1 MKKKIFITGYMFAF
15 LFCCSRVYAETGTDA
30 EEYMKSAIE
39 KMTENPRM
47 IGTPEIDDAKEY
59 LVSELKNWGYDV
71 QEQDFF
77 YDDRLN
83 EKAIQSRSNKEEYL
97 RGAFTGSEGDKR
109 GTNIIAEKAGSS
121 SDRTLIISAH
131 YDTCENSPGA
141 NDNASGVAVLLN
153 AARMYSQKDYP
164 FNIRFIC
171 FSGEEAW
178 FAGSRYYVSSLE
190 DSGYD
195 NIMGVINIDSVAEK
209 SNLDYW
215 VMVSEGK
222 EVVDE
227 SGTVDFEP
235 IANEISELITKKT
248 EYQLVCQMNSDH
260 YPFSL
265 LGIPAVTITQDLSE
279 ELHINS
285 SEDTMSYIDS
295 NRLVEVFSTVDDIIQ
310 KETALASLAGATAAN

>member
-1 MKKKIFITGYMFAF
+1 MF
-15 LFCCSRVYAETGTDA
+15 RNR
-30 EEYMKSAIE
+30 I
-39 KMTENPRM
+39 
-47 IGTPEIDDAKEY
+47 
-59 LVSELKNWGYDV
+59 
-71 QEQDFF
+71 FF
-77 YDDRLN
+77 YNDKLN
-83 EKAIQSRSNKEEYL
+83 EKDIQSRSNQEEYL

-109 GTNIIAEKAGSS
+109 GTNIIAEKADSS
-121 SDRTLIISAH
+121 SDKTLIISAH

-141 NDNASGVAVLLN
+141 NDNASGAVLLN

-171 FSGEEAW
+171 FSGEESW

-195 NIMGVINIDSVAEK
+195 NIAGVINIDSVAEK
-209 SNLDYW
+209 SDLDYW

-235 IANEISELITKKT
+235 IANEISELFTQNP

-265 LGIPAVTITQDLSE
+265 IGIPAVTITQDLSE

-285 SEDTMSYIDS
+285 SDDTMSYIDS
-295 NRLVEVFSTVDDIIQ
+295 GRFVEVFLIVDDIIQ
-310 KETALASLAGATAAN
+310 NETALASLAGATAAN